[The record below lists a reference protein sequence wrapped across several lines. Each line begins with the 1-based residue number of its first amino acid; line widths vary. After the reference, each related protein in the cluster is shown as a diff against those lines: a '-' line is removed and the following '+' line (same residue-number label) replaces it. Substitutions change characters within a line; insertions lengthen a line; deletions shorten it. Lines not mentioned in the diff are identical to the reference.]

1 MKPLHVLFCIVIADL
16 LGFGII
22 IPLFP
27 YIAVRLG
34 ATPER
39 ITPLLA
45 VYSACQFIAAP
56 LWGRLSD
63 RFGRRPIL
71 MSSMF
76 GAALSYV
83 MLAFGTSMSW
93 LLASRI
99 LGGAMAGN
107 IAAAFAYAAD
117 VTVNEN
123 RAKGLGLVGAAIA
136 IGFMLGPALGGVLA
150 GPHPQAA
157 NFTLPA
163 LVAAASSSLGL
174 LAVWLWLPESHTPD
188 NRARHAP
195 VPRRRIAWDVIA
207 TRPILARLIG
217 AVLLI
222 TIAQSILESIVAIW
236 AMDQLGFGPRPVG
249 LYLLLLGALVVA
261 MQGGA
266 AGQLT
271 RRFGEKAV
279 AVTGVVVYIAGLVA
293 LAAAR
298 DLPLLLLGGILVGL
312 GTGAYQPSLS
322 SLASK
327 QAGANERGLV
337 MGTYQSA
344 TSLAR
349 IIGPSISGALYASI
363 AFNAPF
369 LAGVAVTLPALVLIA
384 GAQPRAGS

>member
-1 MKPLHVLFCIVIADL
+1 
-16 LGFGII
+16 
-22 IPLFP
+22 
-27 YIAVRLG
+27 
-34 ATPER
+34 
-39 ITPLLA
+39 
-45 VYSACQFIAAP
+45 
-56 LWGRLSD
+56 
-63 RFGRRPIL
+63 
-71 MSSMF
+71 
-76 GAALSYV
+76 
-83 MLAFGTSMSW
+83 
-93 LLASRI
+93 
-99 LGGAMAGN
+99 
-107 IAAAFAYAAD
+107 
-117 VTVNEN
+117 
-123 RAKGLGLVGAAIA
+123 
-136 IGFMLGPALGGVLA
+136 
-150 GPHPQAA
+150 
-157 NFTLPA
+157 
-163 LVAAASSSLGL
+163 
-174 LAVWLWLPESHTPD
+174 
-188 NRARHAP
+188 
-195 VPRRRIAWDVIA
+195 
-207 TRPILARLIG
+207 
-217 AVLLI
+217 
-222 TIAQSILESIVAIW
+222 
-236 AMDQLGFGPRPVG
+236 MDQLGFGPRPVG

-369 LAGVAVTLPALVLIA
+369 LAGVAVTLPALVLIV